1 MSDKF
6 NEQDIPDELE
16 EELRIVGEIYADRLK
31 SPGNPL
37 GGEELYKEARKKLDE
52 MIRKGL
58 L

>member
-31 SPGNPL
+31 NPHNPL
-37 GGEELYKEARKKLDE
+37 SGEELYEEAMKKLDE
-52 MIRKGL
+52 MIKKGL